1 MFDKFGEFDS
11 AEELNRAAKAQLEQ
25 GDTDAI
31 VALAVENGLDK
42 EDAEDFIDGCVEEL
56 TTPLMAALGKLKVEG
71 KDLEIGG
78 ILGDW
83 QERIMEQCQEDA
95 VLCAAVRKKGKT
107 LAGCMAELIK
117 YSFENKVYVSDK
129 IVKVTKIMHKGKL
142 ESLHGPLYIGAPSNA
157 DVKRI
162 VREYYLGE
170 KK

>member
-11 AEELNRAAKAQLEQ
+11 AEEMNRAAKAQLEQ

-56 TTPLMAALGKLKVEG
+56 TTPLLASLGKLKVES

-83 QERIMEQCQEDA
+83 QERIMELCQEDTA
-95 VLCAAVRKKGKT
+95 LCAAVRRKGKT

-117 YSFENKVYVSDK
+117 YSFENKVQVSDK
-129 IVKVTKIMHKGKL
+129 IVKVTKVIR
-142 ESLHGPLYIGAPSNA
+142 GPLYLGVPSNA
-157 DVKRI
+157 EVKRI
-162 VREYYLGE
+162 IKEYYLGE

>member
-11 AEELNRAAKAQLEQ
+11 AEEMNRAAEAQLAE
-25 GDTDAI
+25 GDTEAVIAI
-31 VALAVENGLDK
+31 ALENGLDK

-56 TTPLMAALGKLKVEG
+56 TTPLMAALGKLKVES

-83 QERIMEQCQEDA
+83 LERIMELCQEDTA
-95 VLCAAVRKKGKT
+95 LCAAVRRKGKT

-117 YSFENKVYVSDK
+117 YSFENKVEVSDK
-129 IVKVTKIMHKGKL
+129 IVKVTKVMHNGKL
-142 ESLHGPLYIGAPSNA
+142 EPLRGPLYLGVPSNA
-157 DVKRI
+157 EVKRI
-162 VREYYLGE
+162 VKEYYLGE

>member
-11 AEELNRAAKAQLEQ
+11 AEEMNRAAEAQRKQ

-42 EDAEDFIDGCVEEL
+42 EDAEDFMDGCVEDL
-56 TTPLMAALGKLKVEG
+56 VTPLMAALGKLKVES

-83 QERIMEQCQEDA
+83 QERIMELCQEDA
-95 VLCAAVRKKGKT
+95 ALSAAVRRKGKT

-117 YSFENKVYVSDK
+117 YSFENKVQVSDK
-129 IVKVTKIMHKGKL
+129 IVNVTKVMHNGKL
-142 ESLHGPLYIGAPSNA
+142 ELLHGPLYLGVPSNA
-157 DVKRI
+157 EVKRI